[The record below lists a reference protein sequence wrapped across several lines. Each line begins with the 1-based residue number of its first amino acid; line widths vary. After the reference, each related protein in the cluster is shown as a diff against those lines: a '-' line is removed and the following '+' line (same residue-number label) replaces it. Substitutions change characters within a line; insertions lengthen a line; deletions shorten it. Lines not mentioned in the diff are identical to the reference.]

1 MISIIVP
8 VYNSEET
15 LARCLDS
22 ILCQTYSNYELIL
35 IDDGST
41 DSSFRIIEKYAISNP
56 NIVAIRKEN
65 GGVSSARNKG
75 LDIAKGDFVCFVDSD
90 DYIEPN
96 YLEELHNCISNND
109 TDIAL
114 CLISRSRE
122 KVSSTNTS
130 YNSKDDIIISILN
143 NEEQNAGPYNKLFR
157 KDIIGNLR
165 FAEDIFLGEDTLFC
179 VEYAKQCRTAIRI
192 NKVLYHYEMPTCSI
206 QYRTDNNKIL
216 KNLTVL
222 ESRKRMLDDTQL
234 LNSNTIS
241 YILQSFLDLCT
252 YNAVLGTVNNNMKM
266 LEKVSYELISINKKF
281 VTSINRWHKL
291 LSFSPLLYYLLMK
304 FRLKTE
310 AFLYHIKNISQ

>member
-8 VYNSEET
+8 VYNSEKT

-22 ILCQTYSNYELIL
+22 ILRQTYSDYEIIL
-35 IDDGST
+35 IDDGSI
-41 DSSFRIIEKYAISNP
+41 DSSFCIIEKYATSHP

-75 LDIAKGDFVCFVDSD
+75 LDLAKGDFVCFVDSD

-96 YLEELHNCISNND
+96 YLEDLHNCISNND

-114 CLISRSRE
+114 CLISRSNA
-122 KVSSTNTS
+122 KVSSTNIS

-143 NEEQNAGPYNKLFR
+143 NDEQNAGPCNKLFR

-179 VEYAKQCRTAIRI
+179 VEYAKKCSTAIRI

-222 ESRKRMLDDTQL
+222 ESRKRMLDDTYL

-241 YILQSFLDLCT
+241 YILQSFVDLCT
-252 YNAVLGTVNNNMKM
+252 YNAILGTVNNNMKM
-266 LEKVSYELISINKKF
+266 IEKVSYELISINKKF
-281 VTSINRWHKL
+281 VTSINRWHKVL
-291 LSFSPLLYYLLMK
+291 IFSPLLYYSLMK

-310 AFLYHIKNISQ
+310 ALLYHIKNIS